1 MCWPIISA
9 NPASSAFAEPLRAS
23 VVPIE
28 QGFFQSL
35 LLPRSTVV
43 FDDKNKHGR
52 LQLADGLRQAE
63 LRGGG
68 K

>member
-43 FDDKNKHGR
+43 FDDKNKVA
-52 LQLADGLRQAE
+52 LSQ
-63 LRGGG
+63 
-68 K
+68 